1 MKAVQIDRYSKTID
15 TILRNIPVP
24 ELDPTEVL
32 LQVKVAA
39 VNPLELL
46 ILTGS
51 VKLIQDYP
59 MPLTLG
65 NECSGIVK
73 AVGCGVTDFH
83 VGDKVYTR
91 LPLSKIGAFAEYVAV
106 DQAALAVIPAGY
118 DFATAAAIPL
128 TGLTAWQGITEELE
142 AKGGETLL
150 IPGGSGS
157 FGQMAHS
164 FGKSPKSW
172 NSITLFPE
180 SIPGS
185 LPWRRR
191 RTPLRW
197 CKKVRPTERCS
208 SRWKQKET
216 NNKQERRQISMKL
229 YEISFSPTG
238 GTKKVADCLA
248 EALSQDIHP
257 IDLTEMRE
265 DFRALSLKETDTAVI
280 AVPSYGGRVPA
291 PAVERL
297 SQTKANGA
305 KAILVCVYG
314 NRAYED
320 TLVELEDTA
329 KQAGFRVIA
338 GVAAVAEHSI
348 VRQFAAGRPDEQDK
362 AQLCQFAQEI
372 HKKLEKGDG
381 SEPQIPGHRPYH
393 KSGGAGMVP
402 KPTKAC
408 VKCGLCAEK
417 CPVQAIDRVDPAKVD
432 KKACISCM
440 RCVSICPHE
449 ARKVSGVMLAAVHTM
464 LQKACAQR
472 KDCEC
477 FL

>member
-1 MKAVQIDRYSKTID
+1 
-15 TILRNIPVP
+15 
-24 ELDPTEVL
+24 
-32 LQVKVAA
+32 
-39 VNPLELL
+39 
-46 ILTGS
+46 
-51 VKLIQDYP
+51 
-59 MPLTLG
+59 
-65 NECSGIVK
+65 
-73 AVGCGVTDFH
+73 
-83 VGDKVYTR
+83 
-91 LPLSKIGAFAEYVAV
+91 
-106 DQAALAVIPAGY
+106 
-118 DFATAAAIPL
+118 
-128 TGLTAWQGITEELE
+128 
-142 AKGGETLL
+142 
-150 IPGGSGS
+150 
-157 FGQMAHS
+157 
-164 FGKSPKSW
+164 
-172 NSITLFPE
+172 
-180 SIPGS
+180 
-185 LPWRRR
+185 
-191 RTPLRW
+191 
-197 CKKVRPTERCS
+197 
-208 SRWKQKET
+208 
-216 NNKQERRQISMKL
+216 MKL

-248 EALSQDIHP
+248 EALSEDIHP

-297 SQTKANGA
+297 SQIKANGA

-372 HKKLEKGDG
+372 HKKLEHGDG
-381 SEPQIPGHRPYH
+381 SELQIPGHRPYH

-408 VKCGLCAEK
+408 VKCGLCSEK

-449 ARKVSGVMLAAVHTM
+449 ARKVSGVMLAAAHTM
-464 LQKACAQR
+464 LQKACVQR